1 MAEGG
6 GVTGLGVGVGRE
18 KGGSVG
24 ISLCGSL
31 VGEGVSSFG
40 VVGAM
45 VVGGGS
51 VGDGVVAFNVG

>member
-1 MAEGG
+1 M
-6 GVTGLGVGVGRE
+6 TGLGVGVGRE

-31 VGEGVSSFG
+31 VGEGDSSFG